1 MEHSGKGHLEDL
13 VCYGLEWERSV
24 WFGMAKIWLCV
35 VWSGIVD
42 HIVVWNGKDLFGLVW
57 LSSGL
62 WLCVVWFG
70 IVDHLGHRK
79 APPPRHHLS
88 SDLPEFGFDFFI

>member
-1 MEHSGKGHLEDL
+1 MPILCLKPIKSEAELEHSGKGHLEDL

-35 VWSGIVD
+35 VW
-42 HIVVWNGKDLFGLVW
+42 
-57 LSSGL
+57 
-62 WLCVVWFG
+62 FG
-70 IVDHLGHRK
+70 IVDHLGHSK